1 MGDERKPHHG
11 AQQRLCPGEERLID
25 GAELREDQGS
35 RVKHLGPPSRR
46 SGRKRVRKPHPS
58 HKPASDF
65 RATTRQDWRPAYLEA
80 ASGSIPLLLIA
91 SAARGEARNSI
102 NRLEAA
108 LSFDSATTAAA
119 KTWINWIADGRVPA

>member
-1 MGDERKPHHG
+1 MPALASFR
-11 AQQRLCPGEERLID
+11 AQ
-25 GAELREDQGS
+25 
-35 RVKHLGPPSRR
+35 
-46 SGRKRVRKPHPS
+46 
-58 HKPASDF
+58 ASLASPIQATNLHRDF

-119 KTWINWIADGRVPA
+119 KTWIN